1 MNVKSHCVGDT
12 LPKDT
17 LKASISIPSSIN
29 GLHQEK
35 KKKLK
40 EENLN
45 RVLQISLEYTIYFYF
60 PRLNIKRLHPEIY
73 RAKYF
78 LHFGVF

>member
-1 MNVKSHCVGDT
+1 MNVKSHCVGGT

-45 RVLQISLEYTIYFYF
+45 RVLQISLEYNIYFYF
-60 PRLNIKRLHPEIY
+60 PRLNQKTSSRNIY
-73 RAKYF
+73 
-78 LHFGVF
+78 G